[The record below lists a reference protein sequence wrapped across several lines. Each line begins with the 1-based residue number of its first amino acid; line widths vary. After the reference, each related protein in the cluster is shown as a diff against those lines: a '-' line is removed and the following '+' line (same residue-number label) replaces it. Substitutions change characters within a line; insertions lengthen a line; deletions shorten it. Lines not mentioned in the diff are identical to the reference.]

1 MAKYTIMLNC
11 SAGMS
16 TSLLVTKM
24 QAAAQEKG
32 VDAEIFA
39 VPASEARSQLDS
51 KTIDC
56 VLLGPQVSY
65 MQGDFENMLEGRKN
79 SLGNPVPLA
88 VIDMQAYGMMDGN
101 KVFDQAMSLI
111 EG

>member
-24 QAAAQEKG
+24 QAAAKDKG
-32 VDAEIFA
+32 IDVDIFA
-39 VPASEARSQLDS
+39 TAASDARAQLDS

-65 MQGDFENMLEGRKN
+65 MRDDFKSMLEGRKN
-79 SLGNPVPLA
+79 SLGNDIPLA
-88 VIDMQAYGMMDGN
+88 VIDMQAYGMMDGE
-101 KVFDQAMSLI
+101 KVLNQAISLI